1 MSAHSQSQAM
11 QVPPWTVCLLGV
23 LLQKPL
29 DNTALC
35 FFLSLFQLLGN
46 HSFLYAQAYKRNF
59 VLREFVNE
67 DTSVFTT
74 FPIVKVIILRSHGT
88 YFLLSLYLA

>member
-1 MSAHSQSQAM
+1 METLQNLVPDVCSFPENQAM

-29 DNTALC
+29 GNTAFC
-35 FFLSLFQLLGN
+35 FFLSLFQLLGDL
-46 HSFLYAQAYKRNF
+46 SFLYAQAYKRSF

-74 FPIVKVIILRSHGT
+74 FPIVLPIL
-88 YFLLSLYLA
+88 